1 MSNRSWQN
9 NFKNKQSG
17 FSLIEVLVALIVFT
31 FLVVGV
37 LSMTTVQINS
47 NSYLQ
52 HHSKALQLAENGIEL
67 LNRVDYNT
75 QLPTY
80 INKVDTAIPNFMGYQ
95 REYSV
100 QWDTDISTLSVRV
113 FWQKSGRNSNPIVLN
128 SIRTR

>member
-80 INKVDTAIPNFMGYQ
+80 INKVETAIPNFMGYQ

>member
-1 MSNRSWQN
+1 MSNRFWQN

-52 HHSKALQLAENGIEL
+52 HHSKALQLAENGVEL

-80 INKVDTAIPNFMGYQ
+80 INKVETAIPNFMGYQ